1 MPRRDRRR
9 EVMAAAERLF
19 TSRRYHEI
27 TTDDI
32 AAAAHVGKGTIY
44 RYFKDKED
52 LFFQVATSGFD
63 EMCELLHLKVPENAP
78 FREQLLS
85 TCSEIPRFFE
95 RRRQLF
101 RMMQAEDDRMQ
112 WCAEAMRER
121 WAARR
126 KKLVAAVAAILRRG
140 VREGE
145 VRSDVPPQVLAN
157 FLLGLLRTRGR
168 DLADAPPRLRR
179 DEFIVDLFTR
189 GAGSASNVATS
200 VSLVER
206 ARETASGTLA
216 ATSRRGAGNGVKR

>member
-9 EVMAAAERLF
+9 EIMAAAERLF
-19 TSRRYHEI
+19 TSRRYHEL

-32 AAAAHVGKGTIY
+32 AAAARVGKGTIY

-63 EMCELLHLKVPENAP
+63 EMCELLNRKVPEGAP
-78 FREQLLS
+78 FGEQLLS
-85 TCSEIPRFFE
+85 ACSEIPRFFE

-112 WCAEAMRER
+112 WCSEAMRDR
-121 WAARR
+121 WTERR
-126 KKLVAAVAAILRRG
+126 KGLVAAVAAILQKG
-140 VREGE
+140 VHEGA
-145 VRSDVPPQVLAN
+145 VRADVPPELLAN

-179 DEFIVDLFTR
+179 DELIVDLFTR
-189 GAGSASNVATS
+189 GAG
-200 VSLVER
+200 R
-206 ARETASGTLA
+206 FSGNEVM
-216 ATSRRGAGNGVKR
+216 R